1 VPSYGHQAAANKGHR
16 TQAIQ
21 GGQFAHGVQ
30 DNDRGAGEINRL
42 AILTLGTTHRPAV
55 MGLHVTHYGFDPFQM
70 AWGQHEEEVRV
81 AHIQPTVDGQQQ
93 AFFALMRTAGD
104 QKTPAYD
111 QGSKRM
117 RMVGLGSREQGPV
130 NIGVASNLETPG
142 VHAQVL
148 KATGSLF

>member
-1 VPSYGHQAAANKGHR
+1 
-16 TQAIQ
+16 
-21 GGQFAHGVQ
+21 
-30 DNDRGAGEINRL
+30 
-42 AILTLGTTHRPAV
+42 
-55 MGLHVTHYGFDPFQM
+55 M
-70 AWGQHEEEVRV
+70 
-81 AHIQPTVDGQQQ
+81 HIQPTVDGQQH

-117 RMVGLGSREQGPV
+117 PMAGLNSREQGPI
-130 NIGVASNLETPG
+130 NIRVASHLEAPG

>member
-1 VPSYGHQAAANKGHR
+1 M
-16 TQAIQ
+16 T
-21 GGQFAHGVQ
+21 
-30 DNDRGAGEINRL
+30 
-42 AILTLGTTHRPAV
+42 
-55 MGLHVTHYGFDPFQM
+55 
-70 AWGQHEEEVRV
+70 WGQQEEEVRV
-81 AHIQPTVDGQQQ
+81 VHIQPTVDGQQQ

-117 RMVGLGSREQGPV
+117 CRVGLSSCKQGPI
-130 NIGVASNLETPG
+130 NIRVASYLEVPG

>member
-1 VPSYGHQAAANKGHR
+1 MTRS
-16 TQAIQ
+16 
-21 GGQFAHGVQ
+21 
-30 DNDRGAGEINRL
+30 
-42 AILTLGTTHRPAV
+42 
-55 MGLHVTHYGFDPFQM
+55 
-70 AWGQHEEEVRV
+70 QHEEEVRV
-81 AHIQPTVDGQQQ
+81 VHIQPTVDGQQQ

-130 NIGVASNLETPG
+130 NIGVASDLETPG

-148 KATGSLF
+148 KALGSLFRLHEA